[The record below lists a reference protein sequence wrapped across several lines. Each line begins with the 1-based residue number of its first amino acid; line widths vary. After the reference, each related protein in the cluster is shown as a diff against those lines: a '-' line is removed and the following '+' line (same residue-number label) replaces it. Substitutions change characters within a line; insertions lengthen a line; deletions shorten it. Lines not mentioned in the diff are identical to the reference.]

1 MKLQGKI
8 KHAQQKYKNLIIK
21 GLLYSKKITF
31 PGLQGQS
38 LYEVGGMF
46 WKGLAKGYIT
56 ERAAAVA
63 FNFLTAL
70 FPLLLFAF
78 TVIPYIPLAGFQ
90 ANLLDLLKTFIPE
103 QVWQVI
109 DPTITYIVTQKKGS
123 LLSIGGLLS
132 LYFATNGINSLITSF
147 SHSYY
152 KFSTYNFLRRRIN
165 SLIILLV
172 VGMMLAVVVMLIMF
186 GNSVLGMIRISGVM
200 SQVLYYGLY
209 LFRLSLV
216 VFMAL
221 LIISFLYR
229 MAITDRQA
237 FPLFSVGA
245 KIAAFLI
252 IITTF
257 AFSFYITNW
266 TRYNMLYGSL
276 GTILVL
282 TMYIYLN
289 AIFLLIGFD
298 INISIYAAKRK
309 NEKR

>member
-1 MKLQGKI
+1 L
-8 KHAQQKYKNLIIK
+8 
-21 GLLYSKKITF
+21 

-38 LYEVGGMF
+38 LYEVGRMF
-46 WKGLAKGYIT
+46 WKGLSKGYIT

-78 TVIPYIPLAGFQ
+78 TVIPYIPLAHFQ
-90 ANLLDLLKTFIPE
+90 AHLLDLLQTFIPE

-109 DPTITYIVTQKKGS
+109 DPTSTYLVTKKKGS

-147 SHSYY
+147 SHSFH
-152 KFSTYNFLRRRIN
+152 KFNTYNFLRRRLN

-172 VGMMLAVVVMLIMF
+172 VGMMLAVVVLLIMF
-186 GNSVLGMIRISGVM
+186 GNSVLGMIAISGIM

-216 VFMAL
+216 VFMSL

-266 TRYNMLYGSL
+266 TRYNVLYGSL

-309 NEKR
+309 KESLQLLT